1 MRRLKRAAGAL
12 LAGFLLFAPPGTLV
26 FGALLVIGL
35 VGNVWV
41 LAAGGIALAAL
52 LAVLLYR
59 RGSGRRLRFRR

>member
-1 MRRLKRAAGAL
+1 L

-41 LAAGGIALAAL
+41 VAGGGLAVAAL
-52 LAVLLYR
+52 LAGVLYR
-59 RGSGRRLRFRR
+59 KGYGRRLRFRR